1 MKLATLAI
9 WLTGA
14 LALGAGIW
22 TVGSAYVVWGIE
34 EARYTVVD
42 QKPGYEI
49 RRYEPMLVAETD
61 MTATSGNSE
70 GDAFRVLAGYIFGG
84 NRAAQKI
91 DMTAPVIMD
100 RNAESQTIAMT
111 APVIVDQNEA
121 AGRMSFVLPAKFSID
136 TLPVPEDARVEI
148 RKVPARVIAAVRFS
162 WYAPE
167 SRKKEKSE
175 ALMRMLSDDGVVVIG
190 VPFYAGYN
198 PPFSVPFLK
207 RHEMLVEIEAES

>member
-14 LALGAGIW
+14 LALGIGIW

-34 EARYTVVD
+34 EAKYTVVEE
-42 QKPGYEI
+42 KPGYEI
-49 RRYEPMLVAETD
+49 RRYEPMLVAETA
-61 MTATSGNSE
+61 MAAPARE
-70 GDAFRVLAGYIFGG
+70 GESNAFRILARYIFGG

-91 DMTAPVIMD
+91 DMTTPVIMEG
-100 RNAESQTIAMT
+100 RSQKIAMT
-111 APVIVDQNEA
+111 APVIVGENDTGE
-121 AGRMSFVLPAKFSID
+121 RMAFVLPSEFTMD
-136 TLPVPEDARVEI
+136 TLPVPEDSRVEI
-148 RKVPARVIAAVRFS
+148 REVPVRFIAAVRFS

-167 SRKKEKSE
+167 NRRKEKSE
-175 ALMRMLSDDGVVVIG
+175 DLLRMLSRDGIVIVG

-207 RHEMLVEIEAES
+207 RHEMLVEVEAQS